1 MINCLLEANVQKYI
15 DLLRNSKIFSNTGDS
30 DIVRLLE
37 RAEAVH
43 RSYKKGE
50 IILADGT
57 KTEKAGFLLTGSAV
71 ISKDDF
77 WGNRNILARI
87 TGGSMFAETFA
98 LLHDAAVNVN
108 VTAEQDCTVLWLRLG
123 AVAALAGTDR
133 AAGMLSNR
141 IINDLAYKNLR
152 FNEKITHMS
161 RRTTALK
168 LMSYLSAE
176 AAKAGSDEFTIPF
189 DRKGLADYLSVERSA
204 MSAELSKLRAAG
216 MIEYRK
222 NKFRLIKTPE
232 GR

>member
-1 MINCLLEANVQKYI
+1 
-15 DLLRNSKIFSNTGDS
+15 
-30 DIVRLLE
+30 
-37 RAEAVH
+37 
-43 RSYKKGE
+43 
-50 IILADGT
+50 
-57 KTEKAGFLLTGSAV
+57 
-71 ISKDDF
+71 
-77 WGNRNILARI
+77 
-87 TGGSMFAETFA
+87 
-98 LLHDAAVNVN
+98 
-108 VTAEQDCTVLWLRLG
+108 
-123 AVAALAGTDR
+123 
-133 AAGMLSNR
+133 
-141 IINDLAYKNLR
+141 
-152 FNEKITHMS
+152 MS

>member
-1 MINCLLEANVQKYI
+1 M
-15 DLLRNSKIFSNTGDS
+15 
-30 DIVRLLE
+30 
-37 RAEAVH
+37 
-43 RSYKKGE
+43 
-50 IILADGT
+50 
-57 KTEKAGFLLTGSAV
+57 
-71 ISKDDF
+71 
-77 WGNRNILARI
+77 
-87 TGGSMFAETFA
+87 
-98 LLHDAAVNVN
+98 
-108 VTAEQDCTVLWLRLG
+108 LWLRLG
-123 AVAALAGTDR
+123 AVTALAGTDH

-222 NKFRLIKTPE
+222 NKFRLIKTQE